1 MGAPMP
7 HNIYINQREPMK
19 AIGIEFISLFVVAL
33 TAPLW
38 IGAIV
43 AVMSVGFALL
53 IKFPIPFLLAVAAF
67 FYFGIKAGN

>member
-1 MGAPMP
+1 MG
-7 HNIYINQREPMK
+7 K
-19 AIGIEFISLFVVAL
+19 AIGIELISLFVVAL

-53 IKFPIPFLLAVAAF
+53 VKFPLQFLLTLAILA
-67 FYFGIKAGN
+67 YLGCKA

>member
-1 MGAPMP
+1 
-7 HNIYINQREPMK
+7 MK
-19 AIGIEFISLFVVAL
+19 ALGIEFISLFIVAL

-53 IKFPIPFLLAVAAF
+53 VKFPIPFLL
-67 FYFGIKAGN
+67 GIAIFIYAGLKAGN